1 MKHQA
6 TATFWKLYR
15 KLKPEIQALA
25 DKSFALLQRYPKH
38 PSLRFKCI
46 RDDLWSARIGLHFRA
61 LAIEGKNGFSWVWIG
76 THDEY
81 ELIISN
87 KKRPQT
93 K

>member
-25 DKSFALLQRYPKH
+25 DKNFALLKKDPKH

-46 RDDLWSARIGLHFRA
+46 RDDLMVRPDRPALQGL
-61 LAIEGKNGFSWVWIG
+61 GN
-76 THDEY
+76 
-81 ELIISN
+81 
-87 KKRPQT
+87 
-93 K
+93 

>member
-25 DKSFALLQRYPKH
+25 DKNFALLKKDPKH

-46 RDDLWSARIGLHFRA
+46 RDDLWLARIELH
-61 LAIEGKNGFSWVWIG
+61 
-76 THDEY
+76 
-81 ELIISN
+81 
-87 KKRPQT
+87 
-93 K
+93 